1 MIILR
6 LSILCF
12 YTFIEKMELS
22 IKAEH
27 FTSKFLYINNNNT
40 NNTFFP
46 ISYRTPTL
54 TLNNLLFETPWM
66 EAPFGICQYNNEK
79 DKLEGKYYLDLSFNG
94 YLYDMELKNF
104 YKVIDNIDNFV
115 INFINNYYEYYDKY
129 PKKNKKNK
137 TSLSTSISTSI
148 STSTSQGSV
157 KDDIISCNSDDEI
170 NQLNSLTNSDNSDDQ
185 FDNYEFT
192 YNYNRQIR
200 FNKNNNKFPPTMKLK
215 IFDNFTNIMDI
226 YGNRIHNFAEY
237 IKPNAKAQA
246 LIRCNGLWMYD
257 NKWGLSWKVCKIIIK
272 NNDEIVSKNKN

>member
-1 MIILR
+1 
-6 LSILCF
+6 
-12 YTFIEKMELS
+12 MELS
-22 IKAEH
+22 IKSEH
-27 FTSKFLYINNNNT
+27 FTSKFLYINTNNI

-66 EAPFGICQYNNEK
+66 EAPFGVCQYNNEK

-94 YLYDMELKNF
+94 YLYDTELKNF
-104 YKVIDNIDNFV
+104 YKVIDNLDNFV
-115 INFINNYYEYYDKY
+115 INFITNYYEYYDKY
-129 PKKNKKNK
+129 PKKNKKK
-137 TSLSTSISTSI
+137 TTSIDSLK
-148 STSTSQGSV
+148 
-157 KDDIISCNSDDEI
+157 KDINLEVSDEVLSDDTFES
-170 NQLNSLTNSDNSDDQ
+170 N
-185 FDNYEFT
+185 NYDFS

-215 IFDNFTNIMDI
+215 IFDNFTNVIDI
-226 YGNRIHNFAEY
+226 YGNKIQNFAEY

-272 NNDEIVSKNKN
+272 NTEESKN

>member
-1 MIILR
+1 MILR

-12 YTFIEKMELS
+12 FTNIEKMELS
-22 IKAEH
+22 IKSEH
-27 FTSKFLYINNNNT
+27 FTSKFLYINTNNT

-54 TLNNLLFETPWM
+54 TLNNLLFETPLM

-79 DKLEGKYYLDLSFNG
+79 DKSEGKYYLDLSFNG
-94 YLYDMELKNF
+94 YLYDTELKNF

-115 INFINNYYEYYDKY
+115 INFITNYYEYYEKY
-129 PKKNKKNK
+129 PKKNKKK
-137 TSLSTSISTSI
+137 KISS
-148 STSTSQGSV
+148 SNFNP
-157 KDDIISCNSDDEI
+157 IISEEVLSDES
-170 NQLNSLTNSDNSDDQ
+170 N
-185 FDNYEFT
+185 DNYEFS

-215 IFDNFTNIMDI
+215 IFDNYTNVIDT
-226 YGNRIHNFAEY
+226 YGNKIENFSEY
-237 IKPNAKAQA
+237 IKPNAKVQA

-272 NNDEIVSKNKN
+272 NQ